1 MAHLN
6 PEIHTAPTVCLVF
19 WKLSHATVVPGEVGL
34 RTQLCR
40 GGNRGTARETNR
52 LASKGTYRAKERWG
66 VDPRSSHSRRVW
78 AAMGSGCLYWAP
90 TAASVPPLK
99 AHLLCPTGPGAS
111 GGRGLSVS
119 CTAASTGD
127 VKFLWL
133 VIWGPPAPCSTVAEG
148 SASKPRWWF
157 QSLFS

>member
-1 MAHLN
+1 MWTH
-6 PEIHTAPTVCLVF
+6 E
-19 WKLSHATVVPGEVGL
+19 G
-34 RTQLCR
+34 
-40 GGNRGTARETNR
+40 
-52 LASKGTYRAKERWG
+52 
-66 VDPRSSHSRRVW
+66 SHSRACVGHHGKRLPL
-78 AAMGSGCLYWAP
+78 GLLQP
-90 TAASVPPLK
+90 ASVSPLK